1 MRPLFVFIVYA
12 RGNAHR
18 GWLPGVTVTYLNY
31 PDRLSA
37 SDGITFQGG
46 FPMTNNDPYREV
58 TVSDVASPRQTASLA
73 RIVLPAICLIGL
85 FGGAALAQ
93 QPTAAQQNAIKSA
106 CRSDFMAQ
114 CSGVQPGGQA
124 ALSCLQ
130 QHSSALSSGCQ
141 QALSALGSSKSAPA
155 ATTTAP
161 TAAAPAAT
169 APAAAPSF
177 TPREEM
183 AIAREECGP
192 DFRTLCRTV
201 ALGAGRGIACL
212 RQNMSRLS
220 PGCQKVLSA
229 GR

>member
-1 MRPLFVFIVYA
+1 MRLCNVRRACNRYYV
-12 RGNAHR
+12 
-18 GWLPGVTVTYLNY
+18 L
-31 PDRLSA
+31 
-37 SDGITFQGG
+37 
-46 FPMTNNDPYREV
+46 E
-58 TVSDVASPRQTASLA
+58 LA
-73 RIVLPAICLIGL
+73 RQHRHSAAGSCLVEESSMERYRNVRIQGRLPSLWGAVGQLLATMVTGL
-85 FGGAALAQ
+85 CVAGFLAGGAGAQ

-130 QHSSALSSGCQ
+130 QHSSSLSSACQ
-141 QALSALGSSKSAPA
+141 KAVAAIGSGSSAPA
-155 ATTTAP
+155 ASGT
-161 TAAAPAAT
+161 APAAT
-169 APAAAPSF
+169 ATAPATPAPKAF

-192 DFRTLCRTV
+192 DFRAFCRSV
-201 ALGAGRGIACL
+201 ALGGGRGIACL
-212 RQNMSRLS
+212 RENMARLS